1 MSYLSWELSNAI
13 PEDMLDDI
21 TNKYETNKEKDV
33 FEVNSLGRWG
43 AGLSDSSYAPALIM
57 NLHEYENDIL
67 NILRTKDDRFN
78 EVNHVKPFMHIW
90 LPGSSINFHDDANP
104 VSDDRMSATFYI
116 TKDWNWNWG
125 GMFMWD
131 SPSQGNKWIYP
142 FYNSCAWF
150 RPPMWHSVSMV
161 SKNAPYPR
169 LSIQCFCDKMD

>member
-1 MSYLSWELSNAI
+1 MSYLSWELSNAM